1 MEHLTHPQPI
11 LSPRAALRAALKH
24 VMEAAQSPPAG
35 AALRKRHSPSDRIDL
50 AAKTIEAALSQVI
63 DERLVSHAAPE
74 SGRFVA
80 PDAYVPGY
88 EAAVAAGAQART
100 DIFARGDSLNS
111 QDLAD
116 RLGVSRETV
125 NQRRRNGQLLA
136 LQHERRGFRYPAWQI
151 EPGVR
156 DAMNAVLAELGKG
169 ADCWS
174 AYLFFTQPNPLLGGA
189 TPLQALKTRKSVQV
203 LQAASAAR
211 EDLA

>member
-1 MEHLTHPQPI
+1 MANFTHPQPV

-35 AALRKRHSPSDRIDL
+35 AALHKRHSPSERIDL

-63 DERLVSHAAPE
+63 DERVDSFAAPE
-74 SGRFVA
+74 SGRFAA
-80 PDAYVPGY
+80 PRAYLPGY

-100 DIFARGDSLNS
+100 DIFKRGDMLNS
-111 QDLAD
+111 HDLAGK
-116 RLGVSRETV
+116 LGVSRETV
-125 NQRRRNGQLLA
+125 NQRRRHGQLLA
-136 LQHERRGFRYPAWQI
+136 LQHEGRGFRYPAWQI

-156 DAMNAVLAELGKG
+156 DAMKAVLAELGKG

-189 TPLQALKTRKSVQV
+189 TPLQALTTRKSAQV

-211 EDLA
+211 EELA